1 MSVGTHAALAEARDD
16 VPIDRLYRLSDDQLR
31 RMIDA
36 GLLAADASDQLV
48 RLSVAQYDEAIRLG
62 ILTENDPIELIEGW
76 LVTKMSKNR
85 PHSIATTLVLRV
97 LSQLVPAGWYVAVQD
112 PVATGDSEPEPD
124 AMIVRGDVFDYPD
137 RQPGAGNVGLLVE
150 VAESTLAYDRSVK
163 RRIYARAGVS
173 TYWIVNLVDRQVEVH
188 TEPSG
193 PAQSPGYARR
203 EAFGPD
209 AEIPVVLDGH
219 EVGRVAV
226 RDVLP

>member
-1 MSVGTHAALAEARDD
+1 MSVGTHTTAAEAHDD
-16 VPIDRLYRLSDDQLR
+16 VPVDRLYRLSDDQSR

-36 GLLAADASDQLV
+36 GILAAEASAPFV
-48 RLSVAQYDEAIRLG
+48 RLSVAQYDEATRLG

-85 PHSIATTLVLRV
+85 PHSISLTLVLRV
-97 LSQLVPAGWYVAVQD
+97 LNGLVPAGWYVAAQD

-124 AMIVRGDVFDYPD
+124 AMLVRGDLFDYPD
-137 RQPGAGNVGLLVE
+137 RQPGARDVGLLVE
-150 VAESTLAYDRSVK
+150 VAESTPAYDRSAE

-193 PAQSPGYARR
+193 PVDSPTYARR
-203 EAFGPD
+203 EVFGPD
-209 AEIPVVLDGH
+209 AEIPVVLDGQ
-219 EVGRVAV
+219 EIGRVAV
-226 RDVLP
+226 RDLLP